1 MSVRTIPAVEKNHN
15 GRLND
20 LEREK
25 EEKWKKIAGSRME
38 KKDENEGN
46 WEKYQNQEESKRR
59 IGDEMG
65 REDVMSNPE
74 S

>member
-25 EEKWKKIAGSRME
+25 EEKWNKIAGSRME